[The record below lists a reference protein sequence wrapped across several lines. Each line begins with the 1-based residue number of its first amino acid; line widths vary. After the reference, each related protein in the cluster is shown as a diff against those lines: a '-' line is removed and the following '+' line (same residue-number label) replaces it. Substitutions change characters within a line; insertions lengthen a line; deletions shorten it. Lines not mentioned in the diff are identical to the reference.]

1 MPLRLRWVRLRH
13 CARVSVG
20 RLGRGRSVNRDR
32 PRAAAVERSRSET
45 TRLSH
50 PRQSAP
56 GSSPY
61 TLGNFGASD
70 DPCRGTLATKLK
82 MRLRSIASLNM
93 PQLSVEVFVD
103 EMERLGLRLGVTRLA
118 DGKVRLNRWQT
129 PDGVVN
135 AQRIDDL
142 WATQIGDSVERI
154 DELTEYLLRRT

>member
-1 MPLRLRWVRLRH
+1 
-13 CARVSVG
+13 
-20 RLGRGRSVNRDR
+20 
-32 PRAAAVERSRSET
+32 
-45 TRLSH
+45 
-50 PRQSAP
+50 
-56 GSSPY
+56 
-61 TLGNFGASD
+61 
-70 DPCRGTLATKLK
+70 

-154 DELTEYLLRRT
+154 DELTNHLLRRT